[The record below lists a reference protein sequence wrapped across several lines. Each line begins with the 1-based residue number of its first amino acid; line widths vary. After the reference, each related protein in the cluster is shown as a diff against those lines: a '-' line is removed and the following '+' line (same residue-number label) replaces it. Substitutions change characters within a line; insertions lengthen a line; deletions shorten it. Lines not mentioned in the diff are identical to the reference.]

1 MNDNLCLG
9 SDLDNCINIQ
19 VCILYLYKKKE
30 IAGQIFILKL
40 HKFIIKLF

>member
-19 VCILYLYKKKE
+19 VCILYLYKKKRDSG
-30 IAGQIFILKL
+30 ANFYFKTT
-40 HKFIIKLF
+40 